1 MCQNKNTD
9 NRIVN
14 NSEAVAAIVEVCA
27 KFGVNKFNIST
38 KKDNDIKVRLG
49 VQAGKVGNIG
59 IDVEVNNNCELQ
71 TVAAQ
76 VGIRRSHQ
84 HDIC

>member
-1 MCQNKNTD
+1 MNIIKKDENTNLTQNKNTD

-38 KKDNDIKVRLG
+38 KKDNDVKVRLG

-59 IDVEVNNNCELQ
+59 IDVEVNNNCEQ
-71 TVAAQ
+71 
-76 VGIRRSHQ
+76 
-84 HDIC
+84 DFNFEF